1 MGLVNAGVYVFSH
14 DFLKHL
20 PEGPASL
27 EKDVFPRLLPHGIY
41 VLEQDGVFIDIGIPE
56 DYARAQEI
64 CGNLYEAALRKP
76 ILRAN
81 DRTANDDT

>member
-14 DFLKHL
+14 DFLKHV